1 MSPPEV
7 PEVRL
12 TGPDTF
18 LTGSQPPMFN
28 CVAEG
33 TEEHSAELTWS
44 VRTEDGT
51 EVEHKEHSVT
61 LDTGDLASVME
72 FDTNIDTDSVT
83 VACNVENEAGVGM
96 AELLVNRIG
105 NNRNCK

>member
-33 TEEHSAELTWS
+33 TEEHSADLTWS
-44 VRTEDGT
+44 VRTKDGT

-105 NNRNCK
+105 NNRNCN